1 MARSPAPHPKHARIE
16 FERRFLVDRF
26 PDNAHVDAIRHI
38 RDRYI
43 EATALRLREQ
53 TDHNGPTLF
62 KLTQKIAARAPGSQ
76 QGFITTIYIGEDEFR
91 VLARLSGKELR
102 KTRYSVPPFGIDVF
116 EGGLQGLILAEA
128 EFDSAAEAASLVLPA
143 FIAHE
148 VTDDDRFTGGRL
160 VRASPGEIQKWLSEY
175 RYGLGRRDGE

>member
-1 MARSPAPHPKHARIE
+1 MAMACSPAPHAKHARIE
-16 FERRFLVDRF
+16 FERRFLLDRF
-26 PDNAHVDAIRHI
+26 PENAQVGAIRHI

-43 EATALRLREQ
+43 EGTLLRLREQ

-91 VLARLSGKELR
+91 VLAQLSGKELR
-102 KTRYSVPPFGIDVF
+102 KTRHSVPPFGIDVF
-116 EGGLQGLILAEA
+116 EGSLQGLILAEA
-128 EFDSAAEAASLVLPA
+128 EFDSGAQAASLVLPA
-143 FIAHE
+143 FIVRE

-160 VRASPGEIQKWLSEY
+160 VNASPGDIQRWLSEY
-175 RYGLGRRDGE
+175 GIRLGSA